1 MYWKKVSNP
10 VSVSVKE
17 NMDGHG
23 RQEVESRMS
32 APHKDFCTCAV
43 SGRKAGSCFN
53 LPVPEQ
59 VLVWHQSRTD
69 TIEKNYLLMGYD
81 CSQKKKYTQSTS

>member
-1 MYWKKVSNP
+1 
-10 VSVSVKE
+10 
-17 NMDGHG
+17 MDMGDRKWSPGCQH
-23 RQEVESRMS
+23 
-32 APHKDFCTCAV
+32 PHKDFCTCAI

-59 VLVWHQSRTD
+59 VLVWHQLRTD

-81 CSQKKKYTQSTS
+81 CSQKKKNTPRVHPNLLMQKSMKFTYISA